1 MKFKIFISSVQ
12 KEFAKERKA
21 LAEFIRNDVLLSKF
35 FTVFIFEETPA
46 QNRSAQEV
54 YLAEAAGC
62 DVYLGLIGRD
72 YGYEDEGGVS
82 PTEHEYDAAVS
93 HHRCVLAF
101 VKQVSGERNPK
112 EAAFLSKIESERVRR
127 AFHGLKELKTALTAS
142 LVRFLEGK
150 GKIQCEPFDAAVG
163 TEATIGD
170 LNESRIRDFIK
181 VARAKRGL
189 KLTEETPVAD
199 VLTHFDLMKEDGRIK
214 NAAILLFGSNP
225 QKYFINSEVKCAQFY
240 GDHVEKPMADHQI
253 YQGDVFELA
262 DQAIRF
268 VMTHISNWVGTR
280 SSGDTAEVPTKFELP
295 YDAVKEAIVNAV
307 CHRDYTSHESVQVML
322 FADRLEVW
330 NAGRLPEGLTVEKL
344 KGAHPSLPPNELLA
358 LPMYL
363 KGYIEKS
370 GTGTEDMI
378 EKCREWGLRDPVFN
392 EDGDFRVVIWRRTTQ
407 ETAQETTQ
415 ETAQENLSDVSR
427 LIVDLIRADAT
438 ISRRI
443 IAEKIGLSQDG
454 VKYHLNLLKKKI
466 GLRHEGPTKKGRW
479 VIDAGNAKKKGGAK

>member
-72 YGYEDEGGVS
+72 YGYEDEG
-82 PTEHEYDAAVS
+82 
-93 HHRCVLAF
+93 
-101 VKQVSGERNPK
+101 
-112 EAAFLSKIESERVRR
+112 
-127 AFHGLKELKTALTAS
+127 
-142 LVRFLEGK
+142 
-150 GKIQCEPFDAAVG
+150 
-163 TEATIGD
+163 
-170 LNESRIRDFIK
+170 
-181 VARAKRGL
+181 
-189 KLTEETPVAD
+189 
-199 VLTHFDLMKEDGRIK
+199 
-214 NAAILLFGSNP
+214 
-225 QKYFINSEVKCAQFY
+225 
-240 GDHVEKPMADHQI
+240 
-253 YQGDVFELA
+253 ELA

-378 EKCREWGLRDPVFN
+378 EKCRAWGLRDPVFN

-479 VIDAGNAKKKGGAK
+479 VIDAGNAKKKGGAV